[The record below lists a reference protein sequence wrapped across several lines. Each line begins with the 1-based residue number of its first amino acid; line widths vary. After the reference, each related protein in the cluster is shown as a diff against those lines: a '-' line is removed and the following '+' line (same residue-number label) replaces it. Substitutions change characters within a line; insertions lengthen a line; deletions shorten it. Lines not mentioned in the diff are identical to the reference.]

1 MSEQAISETSDT
13 KLSHKELWEL
23 SNNYFINTAYITSLL
38 LFGLALTMPFYNEN
52 ICLIITVIGFALN
65 IFAGYLGLFLYYV
78 GHDYLFKDD
87 NGLLSKPTAIKS
99 GFTPPKIAGI
109 HLAYSILIICYSYTI
124 IEMGIPLYTDGL
136 IKVYAVITAISLVAV
151 LLAHL
156 NEKILNELNNALKNE
171 ETK

>member
-1 MSEQAISETSDT
+1 MSEQAINETSDT
-13 KLSHKELWEL
+13 KLSHKKLLEL
-23 SNNYFINTAYITSLL
+23 SNNYFINTAYITSFL
-38 LFGLALTMPFYNEN
+38 LFGLALTMPFYNEI
-52 ICLIITVIGFALN
+52 ICLILVAIGVALN
-65 IFAGYLGLFLYYV
+65 LFAGYLGLFLDYV

-87 NGLLSKPTAIKS
+87 DGFLSKPTAIKS
-99 GFTPPKIAGI
+99 GFTPPIIAGI
-109 HLAYSILIICYSYTI
+109 HLGYSIVIICYSYAI

-136 IKVYAVITAISLVAV
+136 IKVYAVITAISLAAV